1 MLQRR
6 SLILLC
12 LGPLQPCVLMT
23 DFLNG
28 GDQTGVGITVL
39 ALARWVC
46 GYADVILFFCNLH
59 ELN

>member
-46 GYADVILFFCNLH
+46 GYADVILFFL
-59 ELN
+59 